1 MTRIEQWRTT
11 VTKDAKPASRDWS
24 LLTLEGFLILCLI
37 LLSGF
42 IFMIVAGFSV
52 EDQTVAIAAENSSAL
67 TPSATLLATQ
77 VPAQVVI
84 AVPLTATPRI
94 LNPSATP
101 TASQTPV
108 PVPTRFVSPTAG
120 GSASIEGIDVSRDPL
135 TAKKHVSFVSENVML
150 YGNFTAFQNLD
161 YFARLAGKR
170 NLKKEQYAEILSRV
184 GLGESFHGQRVRYH
198 SKGMRQKLAIAIA
211 MIKDAPNII
220 LDEPTSGLD
229 PKAASEFLGLIRELR
244 RDGKSIFMSTH
255 DLFRANEIADR
266 IGILRE
272 GRLIL
277 TRTKAELE
285 GENLNDLYLRSMAI
299 DSESL
304 AAGEEL

>member
-1 MTRIEQWRTT
+1 MLESHQLTKRYEDGLLALDELDLRIDAGETFCLFGANGAGKTT
-11 VTKDAKPASRDWS
+11 AIN
-24 LLTLEGFLILCLI
+24 LFL
-37 LLSGF
+37 GF
-42 IFMIVAGFSV
+42 I
-52 EDQTVAIAAENSSAL
+52 E
-67 TPSATLLATQ
+67 
-77 VPAQVVI
+77 
-84 AVPLTATPRI
+84 
-94 LNPSATP
+94 P
-101 TASQTPV
+101 TSGT
-108 PVPTRFVSPTAG
+108 
-120 GSASIEGIDVSRDPL
+120 ASIEGIDVSRDPL

-304 AAGEEL
+304 AAGEEG